1 MQPSGGRGEGEATSG
16 FGATEVA
23 VMMGQR
29 SVARGTT
36 PFPSRDAVLQRKMRL
51 FGNKK
56 ARLWLIVGCFGS
68 GEVNLRKSK
77 WRLTG
82 CCRE

>member
-36 PFPSRDAVLQRKMRL
+36 PFPSCDAEKDE
-51 FGNKK
+51 
-56 ARLWLIVGCFGS
+56 A
-68 GEVNLRKSK
+68 LR
-77 WRLTG
+77 
-82 CCRE
+82 